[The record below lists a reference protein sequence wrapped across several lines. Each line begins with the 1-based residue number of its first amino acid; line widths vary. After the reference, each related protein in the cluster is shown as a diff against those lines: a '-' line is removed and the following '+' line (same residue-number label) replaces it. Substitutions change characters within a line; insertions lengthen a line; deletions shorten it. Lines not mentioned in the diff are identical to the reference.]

1 VHAPLAIP
9 AAAVHTSKPVQQKG
23 PAEHMVH
30 PAVLQLVEL
39 ENEPWLQG
47 SGTLAAYLQ
56 QRLHAVKW

>member
-1 VHAPLAIP
+1 
-9 AAAVHTSKPVQQKG
+9 VQQKG